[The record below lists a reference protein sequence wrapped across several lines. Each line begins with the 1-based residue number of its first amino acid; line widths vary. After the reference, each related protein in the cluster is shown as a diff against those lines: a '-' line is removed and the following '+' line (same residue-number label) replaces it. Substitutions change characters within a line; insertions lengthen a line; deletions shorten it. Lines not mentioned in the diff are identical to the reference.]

1 MVFISGPELIIA
13 GSRDR
18 NIYTWKCPLREMMA
32 NGTSP
37 PPTGLQCQTIEE
49 PDKTIEGHT
58 LGVTALAVNNGN
70 TCVIYIYIHVYI
82 YMYNTLCT
90 L

>member
-1 MVFISGPELIIA
+1 MFPQVAYIASPQLVIA

-18 NIYTWKCPLREMMA
+18 NIYTWSCARHNEATA

-37 PPTGLQCQTIEE
+37 PTTGVQCQTVEE

-58 LGVTALAVNNGN
+58 LGVTALAVNDGKNL
-70 TCVIYIYIHVYI
+70 YY
-82 YMYNTLCT
+82 
-90 L
+90 